1 MAIHSCDSFGRKI
14 SIGKINKKLEIT
26 RFLLTPENEE
36 KYYKTRIAEKIS
48 NEDIIK
54 ERDKKS
60 ESSLCENSSFRTW
73 QQPEIVSDEYG
84 NTKIEIVTKAGF
96 ENEGS

>member
-1 MAIHSCDSFGRKI
+1 MLISTFEYHALFGDKP
-14 SIGKINKKLEIT
+14 K
-26 RFLLTPENEE
+26 
-36 KYYKTRIAEKIS
+36 EKIS

-54 ERDKKS
+54 ERDKRN
-60 ESSLCENSSFRTW
+60 ELLLYDNSGFHTW

-84 NTKIEIVTKAGF
+84 NTKIEIVTKTGF

>member
-1 MAIHSCDSFGRKI
+1 MLISTFEYHALFG
-14 SIGKINKKLEIT
+14 NKPK
-26 RFLLTPENEE
+26 
-36 KYYKTRIAEKIS
+36 EKIS

-60 ESSLCENSSFRTW
+60 ESSLYDNSSFHTW

-84 NTKIEIVTKAGF
+84 NTKIEIVTKTGF

>member
-1 MAIHSCDSFGRKI
+1 MLISTFEYHALFGDKP
-14 SIGKINKKLEIT
+14 K
-26 RFLLTPENEE
+26 
-36 KYYKTRIAEKIS
+36 EKIS

-54 ERDKKS
+54 ERGKRS
-60 ESSLCENSSFRTW
+60 ELPLYEDSDFHTW

-84 NTKIEIVTKAGF
+84 NTKIEIATKTGF

>member
-1 MAIHSCDSFGRKI
+1 MLISTFEYHALFG
-14 SIGKINKKLEIT
+14 NKPK
-26 RFLLTPENEE
+26 
-36 KYYKTRIAEKIS
+36 EKIS

-54 ERDKKS
+54 ERDKRSKLTLYDD
-60 ESSLCENSSFRTW
+60 SSNFYTW

-84 NTKIEIVTKAGF
+84 NTKIEIVTKTSF

>member
-1 MAIHSCDSFGRKI
+1 MLISTFEYHALFG
-14 SIGKINKKLEIT
+14 NKPK
-26 RFLLTPENEE
+26 
-36 KYYKTRIAEKIS
+36 EKIS

-60 ESSLCENSSFRTW
+60 ESSLCDNSNFHTW
-73 QQPEIVSDEYG
+73 QQPDIVSDEYG
-84 NTKIEIVTKAGF
+84 NTKIKIVTKTGF

>member
-1 MAIHSCDSFGRKI
+1 MLISTFEYHALFGDKP
-14 SIGKINKKLEIT
+14 K
-26 RFLLTPENEE
+26 
-36 KYYKTRIAEKIS
+36 EKIS

-54 ERDKKS
+54 ERGKKS
-60 ESSLCENSSFRTW
+60 KSSLYDNSSFHTW

-84 NTKIEIVTKAGF
+84 NTKIEIVTKTGF